1 MDRIRAHLTY
11 SNVMATLAVF
21 LVLGGGAYAAFH
33 LPKNSVRSFNI
44 VNGQVKGVDVKESS
58 LGRVPSAISANPIA
72 FAQVTHTGDV
82 IEAKSKGIADGNVTF
97 PGPAGNAAYCF
108 SGLGFTP
115 RGGEVTVDYRD
126 SNANVFPQ
134 LGFGGGVATCSPQT
148 QAFVVTLTGAG
159 QTSDAGFFIA
169 FYR

>member
-72 FAQVTHTGDV
+72 FARVSKAGDV
-82 IEAKSKGIADGNVTF
+82 IEAQSNRVGDGNVAF
-97 PGPAGNAAYCF
+97 HGNAGDGTYCF

-115 RGGEVTVDYRD
+115 KGGQVTVDFRD
-126 SNANVFPQ
+126 SAFEQPQ
-134 LGFGGGVATCSPQT
+134 LGVGTAGGCPPGS
-148 QAFVVTLTGAG
+148 QAVVVTYNGNL
-159 QTSDAGFFIA
+159 TSDAGFFIA